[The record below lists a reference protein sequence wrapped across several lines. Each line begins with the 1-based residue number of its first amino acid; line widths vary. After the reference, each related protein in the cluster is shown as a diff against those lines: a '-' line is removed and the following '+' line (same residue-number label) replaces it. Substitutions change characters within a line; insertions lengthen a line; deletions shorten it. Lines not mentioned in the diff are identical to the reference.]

1 MNITVQLNGLHA
13 NGSALFLLA
22 KEDIVWVLE
31 KYRWLPTQEVGEFP
45 DRAFGPEC
53 HTNDALSV
61 ALETLYEVWTR
72 PLLQSTKQL
81 ISDLMLHSV
90 TIGRNSGQVLT
101 LFQIMNNRKSLIW
114 TPAMAQ
120 LQSLLRSWTV
130 RRRPVNSAPGP
141 TTDRRSRRRSG
152 LSIALPA
159 SGHVHA
165 LLALDSV
172 HSGAGDVG
180 NKQHDFRPRPGAAE
194 QREELALIQL
204 GNMYGKVSAPKRT
217 RSVP

>member
-1 MNITVQLNGLHA
+1 VSDDLPLRALAKKELSIFGV
-13 NGSALFLLA
+13 GSFSVLAFLRFRSMLSDDEYHRA
-22 KEDIVWVLE
+22 IEWLTSKRFSFVSVSKEDIVWVLE
-31 KYRWLPTQEVGEFP
+31 KYRWLPTQEVGEFL
-45 DRAFGPEC
+45 DRALGRN
-53 HTNDALSV
+53 TNDALSV

-101 LFQIMNNRKSLIW
+101 LFQIMNNRKSPIW

-120 LQSLLRSWTV
+120 SQSLLRSWTV

-159 SGHVHA
+159 SAHVH
-165 LLALDSV
+165 LARARFS
-172 HSGAGDVG
+172 S
-180 NKQHDFRPRPGAAE
+180 
-194 QREELALIQL
+194 
-204 GNMYGKVSAPKRT
+204 
-217 RSVP
+217 